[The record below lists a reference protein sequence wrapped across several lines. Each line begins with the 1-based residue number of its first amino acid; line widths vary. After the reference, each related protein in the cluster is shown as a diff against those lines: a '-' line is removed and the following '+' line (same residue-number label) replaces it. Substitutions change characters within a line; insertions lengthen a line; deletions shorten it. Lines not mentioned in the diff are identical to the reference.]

1 MERKQKDWFGPHRLY
16 LGVDVGKSFHWACM
30 LTRDGQVAV
39 NRPVANS

>member
-1 MERKQKDWFGPHRLY
+1 MANIAAPARRAVL
-16 LGVDVGKSFHWACM
+16 LRDVGKSFHWACM

>member
-1 MERKQKDWFGPHRLY
+1 MANNAAPARRAVLWL
-16 LGVDVGKSFHWACM
+16 DVGKSFHWARM